1 MNCKDNNNFYHQKI
15 NSNNKINSSTN
26 QTLKDK
32 FKNKQ
37 EIEKLVQ
44 SSPRFNEDL
53 EILNYVNS
61 GSCGIVYEGKVKKN
75 TNKKVALKFII
86 NSLLE
91 AKREKNERI
100 KKRLFNEIY
109 FLNKLKQKN
118 ITYLYGVY
126 EVSDCSCIVLEL
138 AKYHDLE
145 HFQRKLIQKKTLSE
159 TLLVYITKQI
169 LDALN
174 YCHKSQISHT
184 DIKHQNILIDENL
197 NIKLTDF
204 SVSFTY
210 ANVEPDK
217 KIPLPFAGT
226 SLFMS
231 PEILCH
237 EEIFP
242 NQCNKIDIFSL
253 GILLYHLAYAEY
265 PYKLNLKDKKNFQE
279 IKNKINKNDLIFPS
293 KIKNFSSYF
302 RDFLSK
308 LLEKNISKRISISDA
323 LIHPWIKG
331 AEFVFQEKEKIYDLE
346 KFLINIVT
354 DNIRSFN
361 YYLK

>member
-1 MNCKDNNNFYHQKI
+1 MDYKDNNNFYQPKI
-15 NSNNKINSSTN
+15 NSNNKINSTSN
-26 QTLKDK
+26 QSLKQK
-32 FKNKQ
+32 YQNRE
-37 EIEKLVQ
+37 EIQKLVK
-44 SSPRFNEDL
+44 SCPRFNEDL
-53 EILNYVNS
+53 EILNYINS

-75 TNKKVALKFII
+75 SNKKVALKFII
-86 NSLLE
+86 NSFLE
-91 AKREKNERI
+91 TKRDKKERI
-100 KKRLFNEIY
+100 RKRILNEIY
-109 FLNKLKQKN
+109 FLN
-118 ITYLYGVY
+118 
-126 EVSDCSCIVLEL
+126 
-138 AKYHDLE
+138 
-145 HFQRKLIQKKTLSE
+145 KLIQKKTLSE
-159 TLLVYITKQI
+159 TLLVYISKQI

-308 LLEKNISKRISISDA
+308 LLEKNISKRISITEA
-323 LIHPWIKG
+323 LKHPWIKG

>member
-1 MNCKDNNNFYHQKI
+1 MQNR
-15 NSNNKINSSTN
+15 NNKSVNN
-26 QTLKDK
+26 QSNQSLKQSY
-32 FKNKQ
+32 Q
-37 EIEKLVQ
+37 EISRIKNLVQ
-44 SSPRFNEDL
+44 KCNRFNEDL
-53 EILNYVNS
+53 EILNYINS
-61 GSCGIVYEGKVKKN
+61 GSSGIVYEGRVRKSS
-75 TNKKVALKFII
+75 NKKVALKFIL
-86 NSLLE
+86 NCLLDS
-91 AKREKNERI
+91 KRDKKEKEKI
-100 KKRLFNEIY
+100 KKRVNNEIK

-118 ITYLYGVY
+118 ITLLYGVY
-126 EVSDCSCIVLEL
+126 EIPDDSSCMVLEL

-308 LLEKNISKRISISDA
+308 LLEKNISKRISITEA
-323 LIHPWIKG
+323 LKHPWIKG